1 MKLVSQDKGEASIQA
16 RGDTS
21 PPPADPC
28 LLGKWRQPTELW
40 PREKVQPQ
48 FGVHGAIA
56 RLGRRGSPQHLG
68 PQPLSCL
75 RGVLGEREQ
84 GRAGHPR
91 GPVCLHPPPS
101 LLAAGWEAPQVLSG
115 LASEGGV
122 QATVGDPRAQVAL
135 APGGRGLR
143 QRQGPG
149 CPLQARGP
157 GGRGARGAVPIRQ
170 GGEEGGE
177 WTRREGGCP
186 LGPAHITVTGHRAAW
201 RHTLAAVNTDR
212 QTDVRTE
219 AARGTDHSQC
229 CGAGSRLP
237 PVRPGGP
244 PAQPRSPRPG
254 RTTSRGEC
262 GGPAG

>member
-1 MKLVSQDKGEASIQA
+1 MGSPAWPCLGGRVTVVWRTGRASMKLVSQDKGEASIQA

-149 CPLQARGP
+149 CPLQARGQ

-170 GGEEGGE
+170 GGEGGGRVDE
-177 WTRREGGCP
+177 KRRRLPPRSRSHNSHRSQGCME
-186 LGPAHITVTGHRAAW
+186 AHARGRKH
-201 RHTLAAVNTDR
+201 R
-212 QTDVRTE
+212 QTDRR
-219 AARGTDHSQC
+219 AH
-229 CGAGSRLP
+229 
-237 PVRPGGP
+237 
-244 PAQPRSPRPG
+244 
-254 RTTSRGEC
+254 
-262 GGPAG
+262 